1 MFVFTLVVGFIIGA
15 LTIIAVEALVVVV
28 VLGRLNKRVK
38 NEESK
43 AVSHSPQGL
52 SEPHSSYYKKQMGE
66 GLARVQSEIQKTVL
80 EFGGVVW
87 VLEPE
92 KVPKSGLV
100 DKAPR
105 EKKRK
110 KEIFEVSPV
119 QKYAKVKGQ
128 SLILTNS
135 DGSHAEIQLKGCT
148 IAAVSATTLFSK
160 KWAKKYPI
168 KVESKT
174 VLYSGN
180 KTVYIYLETSWEKE
194 SWCKALRLASSNDKE
209 KLKWFSK
216 LNVEFQSYLT
226 TLNTGYPSFMKPSV
240 GINAEPI
247 DRPIKV
253 DGSSSKVRHFLK
265 KLAKKASKSGVE
277 NKSTSG
283 LEERKICEKSYSFQD
298 SVSGTGVVK
307 TTPVGKTTNLSV
319 EDKTIPSLSST
330 LAHTGSSARSHISV
344 FSDVDSDDKIG
355 SDEGT
360 LCWNLLISRL
370 FFDAKSNT
378 DIKNFMQARIQR
390 TLSNMRIPSYMGD
403 LTCTGIDLGSLPPYI
418 NCMRVLPSDMNEVW
432 ALEID
437 IRYSGGVVI
446 NIETR
451 LEVQELG
458 SEEGMMD
465 TNLESSSVGEVTSDL
480 LEGFEYF
487 GKQLELSEGTLDAT
501 EQKDEPDLKLDGM
514 QRCKS
519 TNRGS
524 SSTSR
529 WKSILNSIAKQV
541 SQKTCLKKKNQYDA
555 FTMHVVPLSLS
566 IRVASL
572 KGTLRLHIKPPPSD
586 QLWFGFSSMPDIDFN
601 LESSV
606 GDHKINSGHIAL
618 FLVNRFKG
626 ATGLVVRGCR
636 LELEDTAIREALV
649 LPNCES
655 ICIPWMLA
663 EKDDWVPRNVAPF
676 LWVKQE
682 AVVDHP
688 PVAVAVAREIP
699 SSQPAEATPIPDAT
713 RETTSD
719 IPKVKHDKR
728 ENVDCFQPSV
738 SESSVACASL
748 SDPAN
753 QSTSSIKSQQELS
766 VPLLN
771 ELQSTCVGS
780 EEENPGY
787 QSPSQS
793 LTREQI
799 QAMEGDD
806 ARLKRSGTRRARMLG
821 LGKKMGEKLEEKRR
835 HIEEKGRH
843 IVERMRGP

>member
-15 LTIIAVEALVVVV
+15 LTIIAVEALGVVV

-43 AVSHSPQGL
+43 AASHSPQGL
-52 SEPHSSYYKKQMGE
+52 SEPHSSYYKKQ
-66 GLARVQSEIQKTVL
+66 
-80 EFGGVVW
+80 GVVW

-92 KVPKSGLV
+92 KVPKAGLV

-135 DGSHAEIQLKGCT
+135 DGSYIEIQLKGCT

-240 GINAEPI
+240 GVNAESI
-247 DRPIKV
+247 DRQIKV

-283 LEERKICEKSYSFQD
+283 LEERKISEKSYSFQD

-307 TTPVGKTTNLSV
+307 ATPIGKTTNLSV
-319 EDKTIPSLSST
+319 EDKTIPSSPST
-330 LAHTGSSARSHISV
+330 LAHTGSSTRSHISV

-360 LCWNLLISRL
+360 LCWNLLIARL

-437 IRYSGGVVI
+437 IRYSSGVVI

-487 GKQLELSEGTLDAT
+487 GKQLELSEGTLDAA
-501 EQKDEPDLKLDGM
+501 EHKDEPDLKLDGM

-541 SQKTCLKKKNQYDA
+541 SQ
-555 FTMHVVPLSLS
+555 VPLSLS

-586 QLWFGFSSMPDIDFN
+586 QLWFGFSSTPDIDFN

-618 FLVNRFKG
+618 FLVNRFK
-626 ATGLVVRGCR
+626 
-636 LELEDTAIREALV
+636 TAIREALV

-728 ENVDCFQPSV
+728 ENVDCFQQSV
-738 SESSVACASL
+738 SESSVARASL

-753 QSTSSIKSQQELS
+753 QSTWSIKSQQELS

-771 ELQSTCVGS
+771 ELQSTCEGS

>member
-52 SEPHSSYYKKQMGE
+52 SEPHSSYYKKQ
-66 GLARVQSEIQKTVL
+66 
-80 EFGGVVW
+80 GVVW

-135 DGSHAEIQLKGCT
+135 DGSHTEIQLKGCT

-194 SWCKALRLASSNDKE
+194 SWCKALRLASSNDKG

-307 TTPVGKTTNLSV
+307 TTPIGKTTNLSV
-319 EDKTIPSLSST
+319 EDKTIPSSSST

-344 FSDVDSDDKIG
+344 FSDVDSDDKTG

-501 EQKDEPDLKLDGM
+501 EQKDEPDLKRDGM

-541 SQKTCLKKKNQYDA
+541 SQ
-555 FTMHVVPLSLS
+555 
-566 IRVASL
+566 
-572 KGTLRLHIKPPPSD
+572 
-586 QLWFGFSSMPDIDFN
+586 
-601 LESSV
+601 
-606 GDHKINSGHIAL
+606 
-618 FLVNRFKG
+618 
-626 ATGLVVRGCR
+626 
-636 LELEDTAIREALV
+636 TAIREALV

-688 PVAVAVAREIP
+688 PVAVAVAHEIP

-738 SESSVACASL
+738 SESSVARASL

-753 QSTSSIKSQQELS
+753 QSTWSIKSQQELS

-806 ARLKRSGTRRARMLG
+806 ARLKRSGTRRAKMLG